1 MKSILPVIIFILLLV
16 GWIVVVF
23 KAEYH
28 REEQKERTEF
38 IKDSLMLSN
47 ARMEV
52 ELKMLKD
59 TLKVR
64 YNK

>member
-1 MKSILPVIIFILLLV
+1 M
-16 GWIVVVF
+16 VVF